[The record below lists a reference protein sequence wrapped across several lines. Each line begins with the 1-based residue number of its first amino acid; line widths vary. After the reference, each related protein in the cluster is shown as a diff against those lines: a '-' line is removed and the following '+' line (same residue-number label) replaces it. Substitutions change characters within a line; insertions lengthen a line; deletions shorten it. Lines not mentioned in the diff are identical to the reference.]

1 MRLVPALFLAA
12 AWLLIA
18 PPATAQIITTEDD
31 YQSPQRYYIEIKFG
45 PYSPSRIDDQLASG
59 TVVDHIFGGG
69 TDLMIKG
76 ELDLQ
81 LFQSFGTLAIGGVFG
96 WYNTSAAAFIDDSP
110 DGTTPSTSAERSGS
124 ETSIT
129 LLPMSLLAVY
139 RFDWPAVKWGVPLV
153 PFVKFGLNYTIW
165 WGSIDDRTPSVD
177 GDEAKGGTFGW
188 QFNVGGALLLD
199 VLEPSA
205 AKTLD
210 VELGIN
216 HTYLFFEMVHVG
228 SVGDSRLDV
237 GDTTWDAG
245 IAFEF

>member
-1 MRLVPALFLAA
+1 MRRALCLAVVA
-12 AWLLIA
+12 ALSLSRAAGAQVI
-18 PPATAQIITTEDD
+18 TAEED
-31 YQSPQRYYIEIKFG
+31 YQSPQRFFLEVKFG
-45 PYSPSRIDDQLASG
+45 PYAPNIDDQLSG
-59 TVVDHIFGGG
+59 TDTAFEHIFGDG

-81 LFQSFGTLAIGGVFG
+81 LFQRFGTLAVGGVFG
-96 WYNTSAAAFIDDSP
+96 WYSASAEAFSDNSA
-110 DGTTPSTSAERSGS
+110 DGASPSTSTTRTGS

-129 LLPMSLLAVY
+129 LLPMALLAVY
-139 RFDWPAVKWGVPLV
+139 RFDWPAVKWRFPLV

-165 WGSIDDRTPSVD
+165 WINIDDDTSTYD
-177 GDEAKGGTFGW
+177 GDKARGGTFGW

-216 HTYLFFEMVHVG
+216 HSYLFFEMVHVA
-228 SVGDSRLDV
+228 SVGDSRLNV